1 MMCWGHTHHT
11 RWSPILTPPPHGP
24 RVYVVS
30 CKVVAPLASITA
42 RKDTL
47 GVVPICVGPPEG
59 GRSNPL
65 PPALPTAAEGAER
78 WMSGRLGTQGRTGSL
93 WKRASYSLATSNL
106 ALLPYALIRCQQP
119 EGERTRVLLEDKN
132 AVIYGAGGSIGG
144 AAARAFAREGAKVH
158 LAGRTLES
166 LEEVAE
172 EIRSAG
178 GVAETAQVDALDETA
193 VDRHA
198 DAVAASAGG
207 IDISFN
213 LISVGEVQGT
223 PLAEMPLQDFERPVM
238 TAVRA
243 QFLTSRAAAR
253 HMISQ
258 GSGVILF
265 FGGYGDPVSDYYIG
279 GFQVALNAIE
289 SLRRQLAS
297 ELGGHGIRA
306 VTLQTGGVPET
317 IPESFDGREQITE
330 MIAGSTMLGR
340 AATLDDV
347 GNVAAFAASDHARTM
362 TATALNISCGA
373 IVD

>member
-1 MMCWGHTHHT
+1 
-11 RWSPILTPPPHGP
+11 
-24 RVYVVS
+24 
-30 CKVVAPLASITA
+30 
-42 RKDTL
+42 
-47 GVVPICVGPPEG
+47 
-59 GRSNPL
+59 
-65 PPALPTAAEGAER
+65 
-78 WMSGRLGTQGRTGSL
+78 
-93 WKRASYSLATSNL
+93 
-106 ALLPYALIRCQQP
+106 
-119 EGERTRVLLEDKN
+119 
-132 AVIYGAGGSIGG
+132 VIYGAGGAIGG
-144 AAARAFAREGAKVH
+144 AVACAFAREGAKVH
-158 LAGRTLES
+158 LAGRTLGS

-178 GVAETAQVDALDETA
+178 GMAETARVDAIEETA
-193 VDRHA
+193 VDQHA

-213 LISVGEVQGT
+213 LISVRDVQGT
-223 PLAEMPLQDFERPVM
+223 PLAEMPLGDFERPVM
-238 TAVRA
+238 TAVRT

-265 FGGYGDPVSDYYIG
+265 FGGYGDPVPEYYIG

-297 ELGGHGIRA
+297 ELGPHGIRA

-317 IPESFDGREQITE
+317 IPDSFEGREVITE
-330 MIAGSTMLGR
+330 GIVGQTMLGR

-347 GNVAAFAASDHARTM
+347 GNAAAFAASDHARTM